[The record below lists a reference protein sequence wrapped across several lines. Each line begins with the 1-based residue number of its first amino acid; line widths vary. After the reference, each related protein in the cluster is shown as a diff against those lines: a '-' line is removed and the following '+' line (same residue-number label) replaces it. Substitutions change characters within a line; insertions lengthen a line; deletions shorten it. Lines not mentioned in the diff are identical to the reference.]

1 MHLNHPETFSHP
13 QSVEKLSSMK
23 LVPDAKKVGEP
34 LHRRQLETQSMSISA
49 ENPIGE
55 HCLERNVS
63 FLICLFSATLC
74 PHPNI
79 MDYVFPQ

>member
-1 MHLNHPETFSHP
+1 MHLNHPETVSQP

-34 LHRRQLETQSMSISA
+34 LHRGQLETQSMSNSA

-55 HCLERNVS
+55 HWSR
-63 FLICLFSATLC
+63 A
-74 PHPNI
+74 
-79 MDYVFPQ
+79 